1 MEDYYIQSKQNE
13 QVKNLVRLRERKHRD
28 RQKRFIVEGLRESL
42 HARDAGY
49 SIESLYYCP
58 ELFPSSTHQ
67 EAIEDIRRDGNT
79 PLIRLSAEA
88 MEKASYREGPD
99 GILAIGQQRGHEL
112 HALNLPDTP
121 LVLVLEG
128 IEKPGNLGAILRS
141 ADGAGVEAVILVDC
155 ILDLYNPNAIRSS
168 QGLLFALPIICSDRQ
183 GLAEWLQANH
193 FQIVERLL
201 ARGFFV
207 RSIGRSER
215 SELSALGVE
224 SIACDLLDADAVRTA
239 CGGMDAVFHVAA
251 KAGVWGS
258 WRSFYE
264 PNFVGTRNVIEA
276 CLSEGVS
283 RLVHTSTPS
292 VVFNRMAIR
301 GGDESLPYGNSGLS
315 HYSRSKALAEA
326 AVLGADCAALRT
338 VALRPHLIF
347 GPGDPH
353 LLPRV
358 VDRAKP

>member
-1 MEDYYIQSKQNE
+1 MEEYYIQSKQNE

-58 ELFPSSTHQ
+58 ELLPSSTHQ

-141 ADGAGVEAVILVDC
+141 ADGAGVQAVILVDC

-193 FQIVERLL
+193 FQIVGTTPDTKTLHWEIEYNQPTAL
-201 ARGFFV
+201 FF
-207 RSIGRSER
+207 GSE
-215 SELSALGVE
+215 S
-224 SIACDLLDADAVRTA
+224 
-239 CGGMDAVFHVAA
+239 
-251 KAGVWGS
+251 
-258 WRSFYE
+258 
-264 PNFVGTRNVIEA
+264 
-276 CLSEGVS
+276 
-283 RLVHTSTPS
+283 
-292 VVFNRMAIR
+292 
-301 GGDESLPYGNSGLS
+301 SGLS
-315 HYSRSKALAEA
+315 DFWLETANKHIRIPMEGQADSLNVSVAA
-326 AVLGADCAALRT
+326 AVCLYEAR
-338 VALRPHLIF
+338 RQREISQ
-347 GPGDPH
+347 
-353 LLPRV
+353 
-358 VDRAKP
+358 